1 MKKPLTIRIADKHDI
16 TKLPKKYLG
25 VIGQKQIGRT
35 LIILDGDKEDV
46 LTSKEIEKVLKK
58 IKFKDGI
65 HYSLLLPNVTIEAEK
80 VIATL
85 GHELIRLDNFYW
97 TDYSYSQREQ
107 RWHELKV
114 ERKQQLFEEK
124 QKSEK

>member
-16 TKLPKKYLG
+16 AKLPKKYLG
-25 VIGQKQIGRT
+25 VIGQQQIGRT

-46 LTSKEIEKVLKK
+46 ITSKEIEKILKK

-65 HYSLLLPNVTIEAEK
+65 DYSLLLPNVTIEAEK

-85 GHELIRLDNFYW
+85 GHELIRLNNFYW